1 MAKGVLTNDDLVHLI
16 LEHAQ
21 LSPSTFVG
29 ASRVCKTWR
38 NACMRDASLLIKA
51 ASSCKY
57 MTKRIVM
64 GMFALSSAEAN
75 TLPRKVL
82 PIYGGIMYQYD
93 PQVATDA
100 VDKAGGVDGIRRRLK
115 KRSLEQAS
123 IEVAFGEH
131 WKRLQWYPHQRLIT
145 C

>member
-1 MAKGVLTNDDLVHLI
+1 
-16 LEHAQ
+16 
-21 LSPSTFVG
+21 
-29 ASRVCKTWR
+29 
-38 NACMRDASLLIKA
+38 
-51 ASSCKY
+51 
-57 MTKRIVM
+57 
-64 GMFALSSAEAN
+64 
-75 TLPRKVL
+75 
-82 PIYGGIMYQYD
+82 MYQYD

-131 WKRLQWYPHQRLIT
+131 WKKLQWYPRQRLIT